1 MNAKVLKNKVA
12 NRLKRKRRI
21 RAKISGCASLP
32 RVSVFRSNRYLSVQA
47 IDDVTATTLCALH
60 SKVTGHR
67 ANKEGAAALGEAFA
81 TKLKEANPKASF
93 TNIMR
98 ADALQGLNGLHFRQ
112 DSTTGT
118 YIVMRSTREVKL
130 NSELH

>member
-47 IDDVTATTLCALH
+47 IDDATATTLCALN
-60 SKVTGHR
+60 SKATGHKS
-67 ANKEGAAALGEAFA
+67 NKEGAAALGEAFA
-81 TKLKEANPKASF
+81 AKLKEANLTEVVF
-93 TNIMR
+93 DR
-98 ADALQGLNGLHFRQ
+98 NGYQYHCVIAAFC
-112 DSTTGT
+112 DS
-118 YIVMRSTREVKL
+118 ISSNEIKF
-130 NSELH
+130 

>member
-47 IDDVTATTLCALH
+47 IDDVSSTTLCALH
-60 SKVTGHR
+60 SKVTGHK
-67 ANKEGAAALGEAFA
+67 ANKEGATALGEAFA
-81 TKLKEANPKASF
+81 TKLKEANISEVVFDRNGYQYHGVIAAF
-93 TNIMR
+93 G
-98 ADALQGLNGLHFRQ
+98 DALRANEIKF
-112 DSTTGT
+112 
-118 YIVMRSTREVKL
+118 
-130 NSELH
+130 